1 MFEDVRAIIFC
12 VALNDYDQI
21 WAHGTGP
28 PCNKMIA
35 SRDLFESLVRHPCFM
50 DTPFVLL
57 LNKYDAL
64 EEKINQ
70 VPLSACEWFED
81 FQPLKPHSNSQTLA
95 QQAYFYVAVKFKELY
110 FSHTGQKLFVCQ
122 TRARERNSVDEAF
135 KYIREVLKWDE
146 EKHDN
151 VYGIPMD
158 DSFYSTEMSSSP
170 FIRQE

>member
-81 FQPLKPHSNSQTLA
+81 FQPLKPHNNSQTLA

-110 FSHTGQKLFVCQ
+110 FSLTGQKLFVCQ
-122 TRARERNSVDEAF
+122 TRARERTSVDEAF